1 MCVLLLPP
9 DYTGQYSY
17 LKDFVSRFEGDD
29 SLGLRPNFAY
39 ALALAA
45 LREQQQREQSPQGGQ
60 GQGGEEEQSPEQL
73 LTQAILLHPSVVP
86 R

>member
-1 MCVLLLPP
+1 LYL
-9 DYTGQYSY
+9 TGQYSY
-17 LKDFVSRFEGDD
+17 LKDFVARFEGDD
-29 SLGLRPNFAY
+29 SLSLRPNFAY

-45 LREQQQREQSPQGGQ
+45 QREQQQQQQESPQGHQ
-60 GQGGEEEQSPEQL
+60 GQEEEQSPEQL